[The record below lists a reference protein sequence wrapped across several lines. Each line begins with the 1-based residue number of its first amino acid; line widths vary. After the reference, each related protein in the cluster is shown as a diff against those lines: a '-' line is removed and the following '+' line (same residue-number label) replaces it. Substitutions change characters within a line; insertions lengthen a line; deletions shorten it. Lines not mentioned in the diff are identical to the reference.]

1 MATSA
6 EKLSR
11 SNSLQAQGTKFVIT
25 GVISAIV
32 DAGLTWLLQLGLG
45 LLDKDGART
54 VGFIFGTLVAYL
66 LNRRWTF
73 NAKASKR
80 RLAAV
85 AATYALT
92 YLVNMVIYRRA
103 FNFFDEDLAWSSTL
117 ALVVA
122 YVLAQGTA
130 TIINFFVQRWV
141 IFRRTRKSFVVED

>member
-1 MATSA
+1 MVTSA

-80 RLAAV
+80 RLVAV

>member
-1 MATSA
+1 M
-6 EKLSR
+6 
-11 SNSLQAQGTKFVIT
+11 
-25 GVISAIV
+25 
-32 DAGLTWLLQLGLG
+32 
-45 LLDKDGART
+45 
-54 VGFIFGTLVAYL
+54 
-66 LNRRWTF
+66 
-73 NAKASKR
+73 
-80 RLAAV
+80 